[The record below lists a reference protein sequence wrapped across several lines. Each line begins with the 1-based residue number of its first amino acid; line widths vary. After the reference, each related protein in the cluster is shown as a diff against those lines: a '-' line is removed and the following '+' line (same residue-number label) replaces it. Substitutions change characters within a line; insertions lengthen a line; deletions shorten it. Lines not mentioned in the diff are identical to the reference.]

1 MNYQKDVYLSLNFA
15 KETFEITCLLHPIT
29 YLNKI
34 LFASKQG
41 SMQLW
46 NIKTSQL
53 IYSFKSFNSA
63 ITILKQVKN
72 TFWMNN
78 FTLYY

>member
-1 MNYQKDVYLSLNFA
+1 MNKLLIELYLELEFT
-15 KETFEITCLLHPIT
+15 KEVFQVTCMLHPVT

-41 SMQLW
+41 GMQLW

-53 IYSFKSFNSA
+53 IYTFKSFESP
-63 ITILKQVKN
+63 ITILKQV
-72 TFWMNN
+72 T
-78 FTLYY
+78 